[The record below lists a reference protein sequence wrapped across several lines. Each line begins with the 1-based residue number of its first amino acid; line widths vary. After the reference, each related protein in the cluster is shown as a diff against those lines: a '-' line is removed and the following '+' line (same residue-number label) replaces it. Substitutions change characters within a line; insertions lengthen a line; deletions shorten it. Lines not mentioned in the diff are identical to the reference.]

1 MCAGS
6 WGDCLGLK
14 AQPSLELFLNLG
26 LWESGSH
33 QKIMRKSESVGLT
46 LQCSVPPR
54 LDNALGSPC
63 WKWFKTESWTNLKG
77 SEHKNHSG
85 LGLWTGLCERR
96 GEPSQ
101 LSVRIVLS
109 DPHACLSGDFK
120 VTATEIFPHHV
131 SVVQEGE
138 SRTSVS
144 EVECLSGA
152 LMIEWSQF
160 GMRNP
165 ALWHFV
171 CFQYVVVTLVF
182 SVSPG

>member
-77 SEHKNHSG
+77 SLNTRITQVLVYELGFVKDVGSPVSWVSESFCLIHMRVCQETSKSRQQKYSHIMWVSFRKVKAEH
-85 LGLWTGLCERR
+85 
-96 GEPSQ
+96 Q
-101 LSVRIVLS
+101 SVRWN
-109 DPHACLSGDFK
+109 AW
-120 VTATEIFPHHV
+120 
-131 SVVQEGE
+131 VVH
-138 SRTSVS
+138 
-144 EVECLSGA
+144 
-152 LMIEWSQF
+152 W
-160 GMRNP
+160 
-165 ALWHFV
+165 W
-171 CFQYVVVTLVF
+171 
-182 SVSPG
+182 